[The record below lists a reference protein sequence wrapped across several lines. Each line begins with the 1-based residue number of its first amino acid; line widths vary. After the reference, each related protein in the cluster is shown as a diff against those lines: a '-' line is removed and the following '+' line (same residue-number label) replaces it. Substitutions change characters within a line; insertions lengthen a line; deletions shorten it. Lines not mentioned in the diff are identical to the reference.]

1 LRYSLD
7 RLPAACH
14 LKRAGREPDCGEF
27 PMSRS
32 LKSISVATVLFAF
45 VLSLHAQTP
54 AKHAMTFDDLM
65 AVQRVGEPQ
74 ISPDGRA
81 VVYTVGTADMD
92 ANRVAHD
99 IWVVPTAPGSQP
111 RRLTQT
117 GHDTRPQW
125 SPDGKSIAFLS
136 SREGAPQVYVMSAQG
151 GNAKKITSLST
162 GADNEKW
169 SPDGRWV
176 AFTSSVFPDCAG
188 DACNRARDDAAEK
201 SKVKAR
207 VYDHLLYR
215 HWVHWSDG
223 KRSHLFLVAA
233 NGGAPRD
240 VTPRADYDVP
250 PDERGDANDF
260 AFSPDGKELCFTAVT
275 DRPEAISTN
284 GDLFVVPTSGGEPK
298 RITSNPGFD
307 GHPSYSP
314 DGRFIAYHSQKTPEY
329 ESDRWRLML
338 YDRTAGTDAE
348 VAGSLDRNVD
358 EIVWSPDSKEIY
370 FTATSEA
377 EQPIYEIAAAPG
389 STAQEILKDSFN
401 ESISFSKDGATVAF
415 LRSSVA
421 APAEVFASRSDG
433 TGARQ
438 ISTHNAARLA
448 SIDMSPPESFWYE
461 GAGGTRIHGMLIRPP
476 HFDPSR
482 KYPLLLLVHGGPQS
496 LWTDSWGYRWNEEL
510 FAAPGYVAVMIN
522 PRGSTG
528 YGQKFTDEITDDWG
542 GRVYED
548 LMKGVDYVIGKYS
561 FIDQSRVAAA
571 GGSYGG
577 YMIDWMA
584 THTGRFKV
592 LISHAGVYD
601 KTSMYG
607 ATEELWFEEHDM
619 AGTPWTHPESYQKWS
634 PSTYA
639 GDLSKYR
646 TPTLVICGEL
656 DYRVPYTQSLEFFT
670 ALQRQNVPSKLV
682 VYPDEGHW
690 ILKPQNSQLWYKTF
704 SDWLAA
710 YLE

>member
-1 LRYSLD
+1 MSQRLR
-7 RLPAACH
+7 H
-14 LKRAGREPDCGEF
+14 
-27 PMSRS
+27 
-32 LKSISVATVLFAF
+32 ISVVCALFGS
-45 VLSLHAQTP
+45 LLNLHAQAP
-54 AKHAMTFDDLM
+54 SKHAMTFDDLM

-92 ANRVAHD
+92 TNRIAHD
-99 IWVVPTAPGSQP
+99 IWIVSTVPGSRP
-111 RRLTQT
+111 RQLTQT

-136 SREGAPQVYVMSAQG
+136 SREGTPQIYMMSAQG
-151 GNAKKITSLST
+151 GNAKRITSLST

-176 AFTSSVFPDCAG
+176 AFTSVVFPDCAD

-223 KRSHLFLVAA
+223 KRSHLFLVGA

-260 AFSPDGKELCFTAVT
+260 AFSPDSKELCFTAVT

-284 GDLFVVPTSGGEPK
+284 GDLFLVPTTGGEPK

-307 GHPSYSP
+307 GHPAYSP

-338 YDRTAGTDAE
+338 YDRAGGTHME
-348 VAGSLDRNVD
+348 VAVSFDRSVD
-358 EIVWSPDSKEIY
+358 EIVWSPDSKKIY
-370 FTATSEA
+370 FTAVSEA
-377 EQPIYEIAAAPG
+377 EQPVYEIAPAPG
-389 STAQEILKDSFN
+389 STPREIVKDSFN
-401 ESISFSKDGATVAF
+401 ESFSLSADGGTFAF
-415 LRSSVA
+415 ARSSLI
-421 APAEVFASRSDG
+421 APAEVFASHSDG
-433 TGARQ
+433 SGARQ
-438 ISTHNAARLA
+438 LSAHNAAHFA
-448 SIDMSPPESFWYE
+448 SIDMNPPESFWYE
-461 GAGGTRIHGMLIRPP
+461 GAGGTRVQGMLIRPP
-476 HFDPSR
+476 HFDASK
-482 KYPLLLLVHGGPQS
+482 KYPLLLLIHGGPQS

-510 FAAPGYVAVMIN
+510 FSAPGYVAVMIN

-548 LMKGVDYVIGKYS
+548 LMKGVDYVIEKYPYV
-561 FIDQSRVAAA
+561 DANRVAAA

-577 YMIDWMA
+577 YMIDWIA

-601 KTSMYG
+601 KTAMYG

-619 AGTPWTHPESYQKWS
+619 AGTPWTNPESYQKWS

-639 GDLSKYR
+639 GNLGKYK

-670 ALQRQNVPSKLV
+670 ALQRQTVASRLV

-704 SDWLAA
+704 FQWLAA

>member
-1 LRYSLD
+1 MFLNWQERTKL
-7 RLPAACH
+7 
-14 LKRAGREPDCGEF
+14 GERTSMH
-27 PMSRS
+27 PKSMPRS
-32 LKSISVATVLFAF
+32 LVFFLIGLASS
-45 VLSLHAQTP
+45 AQAQAP
-54 AKHAMTFDDLM
+54 SKHAMTFDDLAAM
-65 AVQRVGEPQ
+65 QRVTEPQ

-81 VVYTVGTADMD
+81 VVYTVGATDMD
-92 ANRVAHD
+92 TNRVAHN
-99 IWVVPTAPGSQP
+99 IWIVSTAPGSQP
-111 RRLTQT
+111 RQLTQT

-136 SREGAPQVYVMSAQG
+136 SRGAVPQVYVMPSRG
-151 GNAKKITSLST
+151 GNAKQITTLST

-169 SPDGRWV
+169 SPDGQSL
-176 AFTSSVFPDCAG
+176 AFTSSVFPDCAD
-188 DACNRARDDAAEK
+188 DACNRSRDDAAEK
-201 SKVKAR
+201 SKMNAR

-215 HWVHWSDG
+215 HWTHWSDG
-223 KRSHLFLVAA
+223 KRSHLFLVAS
-233 NGGAPRD
+233 NGGALRD
-240 VTPRADYDVP
+240 ITARADYDVP
-250 PDERGDANDF
+250 PDERGDSNDF
-260 AFSPDGKELCFTAVT
+260 AFSPDSKELCFTAVT
-275 DRPEAISTN
+275 NRPEAISTN
-284 GDLFVVPTSGGEPK
+284 GDLFLVPTSGGAPK

-307 GHPSYSP
+307 GHPAYSP

-338 YDRTAGTDAE
+338 YDRVGAKHTEFAE
-348 VAGSLDRNVD
+348 SFDRNVD

-377 EQPIYEIAAAPG
+377 EQPLYEIAAAPG
-389 STAQEILKDSFN
+389 SAPREIVKDAFN
-401 ESISFSKDGATVAF
+401 ESISLSTDGGTFAF
-415 LRSSVA
+415 LRSSLI
-421 APAEVFASRSDG
+421 APAEVFASSSDG
-433 TGARQ
+433 SGARQ
-438 ISTHNAARLA
+438 ISQHNAARLA
-448 SIDMSPPESFWYE
+448 SIDMYPPEPFWYE
-461 GAGGTRIHGMLIRPP
+461 GAGGTPVQGMLIRPP
-476 HFDPSR
+476 YFDASK
-482 KYPLLLLVHGGPQS
+482 KYPLLLLIHGGPQS

-510 FAAPGYVAVMIN
+510 FAAPGYVAVLIN

-542 GRVYED
+542 GGVYKD
-548 LMKGVDYVIGKYS
+548 LMKGVDYVTGKYS
-561 FIDQSRVAAA
+561 YVDSNRVAAA

-577 YMIDWMA
+577 YMIDWIA

-601 KTSMYG
+601 ETAMYG

-639 GDLSKYR
+639 GELGKYK

-670 ALQRQNVPSKLV
+670 AMQRQNVPSKLV

-690 ILKPQNSQLWYKTF
+690 ILKPQNSRLWYKTF

>member
-1 LRYSLD
+1 MHVKS
-7 RLPAACH
+7 
-14 LKRAGREPDCGEF
+14 
-27 PMSRS
+27 MSTS
-32 LKSISVATVLFAF
+32 FAF
-45 VLSLHAQTP
+45 FLIAFADSARAQAP
-54 AKHAMTFDDLM
+54 SKHAMTFDDLA
-65 AVQRVGEPQ
+65 AVQRVAEPQ

-81 VVYTVGTADMD
+81 VVYTVGATDLD
-92 ANRVAHD
+92 TNRIAHN
-99 IWVVPTAPGSQP
+99 IWIVSTAPGSQP
-111 RRLTQT
+111 RQLTQT

-125 SPDGKSIAFLS
+125 SPDGKTIAFLS
-136 SREGAPQVYVMSAQG
+136 GREGAPEVYVMPAQG
-151 GNAKKITSLST
+151 GAEKKITSLST

-169 SPDGRWV
+169 SPDGRSI
-176 AFTSSVFPDCAG
+176 AFTSSVFPDCAD
-188 DACNRARDDAAEK
+188 DACNRARDDAVEK

-223 KRSHLFLVAA
+223 KRSHLFLVGA

-240 VTPRADYDVP
+240 LTPHADYDVP

-260 AFSPDGKELCFTAVT
+260 AFSPDSKEICFTAVT

-284 GDLFVVPTSGGEPK
+284 GDLFLVAASGGEPK

-307 GHPSYSP
+307 GHPAYSP

-338 YDRTAGTDAE
+338 YDRPGETHIE
-348 VAGSLDRNVD
+348 VAGSFDRSVD
-358 EIVWSPDSKEIY
+358 EIIWSPDSKEIY
-370 FTATSEA
+370 FTAESEA
-377 EQPIYEIAAAPG
+377 EQPLYEIAAAPG
-389 STAQEILKDSFN
+389 STPREIVKDTFN
-401 ESISFSKDGATVAF
+401 ESISLSTDGSVFAF
-415 LRSSVA
+415 LRSSLAV
-421 APAEVFASRSDG
+421 PAEVFTSHRDG
-433 TGARQ
+433 SGVLQ
-438 ISTHNAARLA
+438 LSEHNAARLA
-448 SIDMSPPESFWYE
+448 SIDMNPPESFWYE
-461 GAGGTRIHGMLIRPP
+461 GAGGAHVQGMLIRPP
-476 HFDPSR
+476 NFDATK
-482 KYPLLLLVHGGPQS
+482 KYPLLLLIHGGPQS

-522 PRGSTG
+522 PRGSTS

-542 GRVYED
+542 GRAYED

-561 FIDQSRVAAA
+561 YVDGNRLAAG

-577 YMIDWMA
+577 YMIDWIA
-584 THTGRFKV
+584 THSGRFKV

-601 KTSMYG
+601 KTAMYG

-619 AGTPWTHPESYQKWS
+619 AGTPWTNPGSYQKWS
-634 PSTYA
+634 PSTFA
-639 GDLSKYR
+639 GNLGKFK

-690 ILKPQNSQLWYKTF
+690 ILKPQNSRLWYKTF
-704 SDWLAA
+704 SGWLAA

>member
-1 LRYSLD
+1 M
-7 RLPAACH
+7 H
-14 LKRAGREPDCGEF
+14 LKSRPESLVIFLIVFASSARAQ
-27 PMSRS
+27 
-32 LKSISVATVLFAF
+32 V
-45 VLSLHAQTP
+45 P
-54 AKHAMTFDDLM
+54 AKRAMTFDDLA

-81 VVYTVGTADMD
+81 VVYTVGTTDMD
-92 ANRVAHD
+92 TNRVAHN

-111 RRLTQT
+111 RQLTQS

-125 SPDGKSIAFLS
+125 SPDGKTIAFLS
-136 SREGAPQVYVMSAQG
+136 NREGVTQIYAMPAQG

-169 SPDGRWV
+169 SPDGRWI
-176 AFTSSVFPDCAG
+176 AFTSSVFPDCPD

-240 VTPRADYDVP
+240 LTPRADYDVP

-260 AFSPDGKELCFTAVT
+260 NFSPDSKELCFTAVA

-284 GDLFVVPTSGGEPK
+284 GDLFLVPTSGGEPK

-307 GHPSYSP
+307 GHPTYSP
-314 DGRFIAYHSQKTPEY
+314 DGRYIAYHSQKTPEY

-338 YDRTAGTDAE
+338 FDRAAGTHVE
-348 VAGSLDRNVD
+348 VAESFDRSVD
-358 EIVWSPDSKEIY
+358 EIVWSPDSKQIY
-370 FTATSEA
+370 FTAVNEA
-377 EQPIYEIAAAPG
+377 EQPVYEIAAASG
-389 STAQEILKDSFN
+389 STPREIVKDSFN
-401 ESISFSKDGATVAF
+401 ESITIAADGNTFAF
-415 LRSSVA
+415 LRSSLT
-421 APAEVFASRSDG
+421 APAEVFTARSDG
-433 TGARQ
+433 TAARELSQ
-438 ISTHNAARLA
+438 HNAARLA
-448 SIDMSPPESFWYE
+448 SIDMNPPESFWYE
-461 GAGGTRIHGMLIRPP
+461 GAGGTRVQGMLIRPP
-476 HFDPSR
+476 HFDASK
-482 KYPLLLLVHGGPQS
+482 KYPLLLLIHGGPQS

-510 FAAPGYVAVMIN
+510 FAAPGYVAVLIN

-548 LMKGVDYVIGKYS
+548 LMKGVDYVIGNYPYV
-561 FIDQSRVAAA
+561 DASRVAAA

-577 YMIDWMA
+577 YMIDWIA

-639 GDLSKYR
+639 GDLGKYK

-670 ALQRQNVPSKLV
+670 ALQRQNVPSKIV

-690 ILKPQNSQLWYKTF
+690 ILKPQNSRLWYKTF

>member
-1 LRYSLD
+1 M
-7 RLPAACH
+7 H
-14 LKRAGREPDCGEF
+14 LKSSP
-27 PMSRS
+27 
-32 LKSISVATVLFAF
+32 KSFVFFMF
-45 VLSLHAQTP
+45 VLASSALAQAP
-54 AKHAMTFDDLM
+54 SKHAMTFDDLM

-81 VVYTVGTADMD
+81 VVYTVGTSDMET
-92 ANRVAHD
+92 NRIAHN
-99 IWVVPTAPGSQP
+99 IWIVSTALGSQP
-111 RRLTQT
+111 RQLTQT

-136 SREGAPQVYVMSAQG
+136 SREGIPQIYVMPAQG

-176 AFTSSVFPDCAG
+176 AFTSSVFPDCAD
-188 DACNRARDDAAEK
+188 DACNRGRDDAAEK
-201 SKVKAR
+201 NKVKAR

-215 HWVHWSDG
+215 HWLHWSDG

-240 VTPRADYDVP
+240 VTPHAEYDVP

-260 AFSPDGKELCFTAVT
+260 AFSPDSKELCFTAVT

-284 GDLFVVPTSGGEPK
+284 GDLFVVPTSGGEAK

-307 GHPSYSP
+307 GHPAYSP

-329 ESDRWRLML
+329 ESDRWRLMV
-338 YDRTAGTDAE
+338 YDRTSETHTE
-348 VAGSLDRNVD
+348 VAESFDRSVD
-358 EIVWSPDSKEIY
+358 EIAWSPDSKKIY

-377 EQPIYEIAAAPG
+377 EQPVYEIAASAPG
-389 STAQEILKDSFN
+389 STPQEIVKDSFN
-401 ESISFSKDGATVAF
+401 DDISLSADGNTFAF
-415 LRSSVA
+415 LRSSLI
-421 APAEVFASRSDG
+421 APAEVFASRGDG
-433 TGARQ
+433 SGARQ
-438 ISTHNAARLA
+438 LSEHNAARLA
-448 SIDMSPPESFWYE
+448 SIDMNSPESFWYE
-461 GAGGTRIHGMLIRPP
+461 GAGGARIQGMLIRPP
-476 HFDPSR
+476 HFDASR
-482 KYPLLLLVHGGPQS
+482 KYPLLLLIHGGPQS
-496 LWTDSWGYRWNEEL
+496 LWSDSWGYRWNEEL

-522 PRGSTG
+522 PRGSTS

-548 LMKGVDYVIGKYS
+548 LMKGVDYVLEKYT
-561 FIDQSRVAAA
+561 FVDQSRVAAA

-577 YMIDWMA
+577 YMVDWIA
-584 THTGRFKV
+584 THTGRFKA

-601 KTSMYG
+601 KTAMYG
-607 ATEELWFEEHDM
+607 ATEEIWFEEHDM

-639 GDLSKYR
+639 GDLSKYK

-656 DYRVPYTQSLEFFT
+656 DYRVPYTQSLEFYT
-670 ALQRQNVPSKLV
+670 AMQRQNVPSKLV

-690 ILKPQNSQLWYKTF
+690 ILKPQNSRLWYKTF
-704 SDWLAA
+704 FDWLAA

>member
-1 LRYSLD
+1 MFIKTTPKSLAFF
-7 RLPAACH
+7 L
-14 LKRAGREPDCGEF
+14 
-27 PMSRS
+27 
-32 LKSISVATVLFAF
+32 VVLVSSAR
-45 VLSLHAQTP
+45 AQTP
-54 AKHAMTFDDLM
+54 SKHAMTFDDLAGM
-65 AVQRVGEPQ
+65 QRVGEPQ

-92 ANRVAHD
+92 TNRVAHN
-99 IWVVPTAPGSQP
+99 IWVVPTAAGSQP
-111 RRLTQT
+111 RQLTQT

-125 SPDGKSIAFLS
+125 SPDGKTIAFLS
-136 SREGAPQVYVMSAQG
+136 GREGATQIYAMPAQG

-169 SPDGRWV
+169 SPDGRWI
-176 AFTSSVFPDCAG
+176 AFTSSVFPDCAD

-260 AFSPDGKELCFTAVT
+260 NFSPDSKELCFTAVT

-284 GDLFVVPTSGGEPK
+284 GDLFLVPTSGGEPK
-298 RITSNPGFD
+298 RVTSNPGFD
-307 GHPSYSP
+307 GHPVYSP
-314 DGRFIAYHSQKTPEY
+314 DGRYIAYHSQKTPEY

-338 YDRTAGTDAE
+338 YDRAAGTHTELAE
-348 VAGSLDRNVD
+348 SFDRSVD
-358 EIVWSPDSKEIY
+358 EIVWSPDSKHTY
-370 FTATSEA
+370 FTALNEA
-377 EQPIYEIAAAPG
+377 EQPVYDVAAAPG
-389 STAQEILKDSFN
+389 STPRQIVKDSFN
-401 ESISFSKDGATVAF
+401 ESISLSADGNSFAF
-415 LRSSVA
+415 LRSA
-421 APAEVFASRSDG
+421 LIAPTEVFTSRSDG
-433 TGARQ
+433 SAARQ
-438 ISTHNAARLA
+438 LSQHNAARLA
-448 SIDMSPPESFWYE
+448 SIDLNPPESFWYE
-461 GAGGTRIHGMLIRPP
+461 GAGGTRIQGMLIRPP
-476 HFDPSR
+476 HFDASK
-482 KYPLLLLVHGGPQS
+482 KYPLLLLIHGGPQS

-548 LMKGVDYVIGKYS
+548 LMKGVDYVIGNYS
-561 FIDQSRVAAA
+561 YVDANRVAAA

-577 YMIDWMA
+577 YMIDWIA

-601 KTSMYG
+601 KTAMYG

-639 GDLSKYR
+639 GDLGKYK
-646 TPTLVICGEL
+646 TPTLVFCGEL

-670 ALQRQNVPSKLV
+670 AMQRQNVPSRLV

-690 ILKPQNSQLWYKTF
+690 ILKPQNSRLWYKTF

>member
-1 LRYSLD
+1 MRLQRKSLIFF
-7 RLPAACH
+7 LIVLASSA
-14 LKRAGREPDCGEF
+14 RAQ
-27 PMSRS
+27 
-32 LKSISVATVLFAF
+32 A
-45 VLSLHAQTP
+45 P

-65 AVQRVGEPQ
+65 AVQRVAEPQ
-74 ISPDGRA
+74 ISPDGRD
-81 VVYTVGTADMD
+81 VVYTLGTTDMD
-92 ANRVAHD
+92 MNRIAHN
-99 IWVVPTAPGSQP
+99 IWVVSTAPGSQP
-111 RRLTQT
+111 RQLTQS

-125 SPDGKSIAFLS
+125 SPNGKSIAFLS
-136 SREGAPQVYVMSAQG
+136 SREGATQVYVMPVQG

-169 SPDGRWV
+169 SPDGQWL
-176 AFTSSVFPDCAG
+176 AFTSSVFPDCG
-188 DACNRARDDAAEK
+188 DDACNRARDDAAEK

-207 VYDHLLYR
+207 AYDHLLYR

-240 VTPRADYDVP
+240 LTAHADFDVP
-250 PDERGDANDF
+250 PDERGDANDI
-260 AFSPDGKELCFTAVT
+260 AFSPDSKELCFTAVT

-284 GDLFVVPTSGGEPK
+284 GDLFLVSTSGGDAK

-307 GHPSYSP
+307 GHPAYSP
-314 DGRFIAYHSQKTPEY
+314 DGRFIAYRSQKTPEY

-338 YDRTAGTDAE
+338 YDRAGGTHTEIAE
-348 VAGSLDRNVD
+348 SFDRSVE
-358 EIVWSPDSKEIY
+358 EIVWAPDSKDI
-370 FTATSEA
+370 FFAAVNEA
-377 EQPIYEIAAAPG
+377 EQPVYEIAPRPG
-389 STAQEILKDSFN
+389 STPREIMKDSFN
-401 ESISFSKDGATVAF
+401 ESVSVSANGGTLAF
-415 LRSSVA
+415 LRSSLV
-421 APAEVFASRSDG
+421 APAEVFTSRGDG
-433 TGARQ
+433 SSIRQ
-438 ISTHNAARLA
+438 LSEHNAARLT
-448 SIDMSPPESFWYE
+448 SIDMNPPESFWYE
-461 GAGGTRIHGMLIRPP
+461 GAGGARVQGMLIRPP
-476 HFDPSR
+476 HFDASK
-482 KYPLLLLVHGGPQS
+482 KYPLLLLIHGGPQS
-496 LWTDSWGYRWNEEL
+496 LWADSWGYRWNEEL
-510 FAAPGYVAVMIN
+510 LAAPGYVAVMIN

-548 LMKGVDYVIGKYS
+548 LMKGVDYVVGNYPYV
-561 FIDQSRVAAA
+561 DANRVAAA

-577 YMIDWMA
+577 YMIDWIA

-639 GDLSKYR
+639 GDLGKYK

-670 ALQRQNVPSKLV
+670 AMQRQNVPSKLV

-690 ILKPQNSQLWYKTF
+690 ILKPQNSRLWYKTF
-704 SDWLAA
+704 FDWLAA

>member
-1 LRYSLD
+1 MFIKTTPKSLAFF
-7 RLPAACH
+7 L
-14 LKRAGREPDCGEF
+14 
-27 PMSRS
+27 
-32 LKSISVATVLFAF
+32 VVLVSSAR
-45 VLSLHAQTP
+45 AQTP
-54 AKHAMTFDDLM
+54 SKHAMTFDDLAGM
-65 AVQRVGEPQ
+65 QRVGEPQ

-92 ANRVAHD
+92 TNRVAHN
-99 IWVVPTAPGSQP
+99 IWVVPTAAGSQP
-111 RRLTQT
+111 RQLTQT

-125 SPDGKSIAFLS
+125 SPDGKTIAFLS
-136 SREGAPQVYVMSAQG
+136 GREGATQIYAMPAQG

-169 SPDGRWV
+169 SPDGRWI
-176 AFTSSVFPDCAG
+176 AFTSSVFPDCAD

-260 AFSPDGKELCFTAVT
+260 NFSPDSKELCFTAVT

-284 GDLFVVPTSGGEPK
+284 GDLFLVPTSGGEPK
-298 RITSNPGFD
+298 RVTSNPGFD
-307 GHPSYSP
+307 GHPVYSP
-314 DGRFIAYHSQKTPEY
+314 DGRYIAYHSQKTPEY

-338 YDRTAGTDAE
+338 YDRAAGTHTELAE
-348 VAGSLDRNVD
+348 SFDRSVD
-358 EIVWSPDSKEIY
+358 EIVWSPDSKHIY
-370 FTATSEA
+370 FTALNEA
-377 EQPIYEIAAAPG
+377 EQPVYDVAAAPG
-389 STAQEILKDSFN
+389 STPRQIVKDSFN
-401 ESISFSKDGATVAF
+401 ESISLSADGNSFAF
-415 LRSSVA
+415 LRSA
-421 APAEVFASRSDG
+421 LIAPTEVFTSRSDG
-433 TGARQ
+433 SAARQ
-438 ISTHNAARLA
+438 LSQHNAARLA
-448 SIDMSPPESFWYE
+448 SIDLNPPESFWYE
-461 GAGGTRIHGMLIRPP
+461 GAGGTRIQGMLIRPP
-476 HFDPSR
+476 HFDASK
-482 KYPLLLLVHGGPQS
+482 KYPLLLLIHGGPQS

-548 LMKGVDYVIGKYS
+548 LMKGVDYVIGNYS
-561 FIDQSRVAAA
+561 YVDANRVAAA

-577 YMIDWMA
+577 YMIDWIA

-601 KTSMYG
+601 KTAMYG

-639 GDLSKYR
+639 GDLGKYK
-646 TPTLVICGEL
+646 TPTLVFCGEL

-670 ALQRQNVPSKLV
+670 AMQRQNVPSRLV

-690 ILKPQNSQLWYKTF
+690 ILKPQNSRLWYKTF

>member
-1 LRYSLD
+1 MKSGRTTERLSMHFNSGLR
-7 RLPAACH
+7 P
-14 LKRAGREPDCGEF
+14 
-27 PMSRS
+27 
-32 LKSISVATVLFAF
+32 ISFLLLAINVCAQ
-45 VLSLHAQTP
+45 AQTP

-65 AVQRVGEPQ
+65 AVERVGEPQ

-81 VVYTVGTADMD
+81 VVYTVGTTDMET
-92 ANRVAHD
+92 NRVAHN
-99 IWVVPTAPGSQP
+99 IWVISTAPGRQP
-111 RRLTQT
+111 SKLTDS

-136 SREGAPQVYVMSAQG
+136 SREGPAQVYVMPAKG
-151 GNAKKITSLST
+151 GSAKKITSLST

-169 SPDGRWV
+169 SPDGRSI
-176 AFTSSVFPDCAG
+176 AFTSSVFPDCAD

-207 VYDHLLYR
+207 SYDHLLYR

-223 KRSHLFLVAA
+223 KRSHLFVVAA

-240 VTPRADYDVP
+240 VIPRADYDVP

-260 AFSPDGKELCFTAVT
+260 NFSPDGKELCFTAVT

-284 GDLFVVPTSGGEPK
+284 GDLFVVPTSGGEAK

-307 GHPSYSP
+307 GHPAYSP

-329 ESDRWRLML
+329 ESDLWRLML
-338 YDRTAGTDAE
+338 YDRSGGTNTQIAE
-348 VAGSLDRNVD
+348 SFDRSVD
-358 EIVWSPDSKEIY
+358 EIIWSRDSKKIY
-370 FTATSEA
+370 FTAVNEA
-377 EQPIYEIAAAPG
+377 EQPVYEIAAAPG
-389 STAQEILKDSFN
+389 STPREIVKDSFN
-401 ESISFSKDGATVAF
+401 EGISLSANGETFAF
-415 LRSSVA
+415 LRSSLV
-421 APAEVFASRSDG
+421 APAEVYTSQGDG
-433 TGARQ
+433 GGARQ
-438 ISTHNAARLA
+438 LSQHNAARLA
-448 SIDMSPPESFWYE
+448 GVDMNPPESFWYE
-461 GAGGTRIHGMLIRPP
+461 GAGGTRVQGMLVRPP
-476 HFDPSR
+476 HFDVSR
-482 KYPLLLLVHGGPQS
+482 KYPLLLLIHGGPQS

-510 FAAPGYVAVMIN
+510 FAAPGYVAVLIN

-548 LMKGVDYVIGKYS
+548 LMKGVDYVGEKYP
-561 FIDQSRVAAA
+561 FVDQTRVAAA

-577 YMIDWMA
+577 YMIDWIA

-601 KTSMYG
+601 KNSMYG

-634 PSTYA
+634 PSTFA
-639 GDLSKYR
+639 GDLGKYK

-670 ALQRQNVPSKLV
+670 AMQRQNVPSKLM

-690 ILKPQNSQLWYKTF
+690 ILKPQNSRLWYKSF

>member
-1 LRYSLD
+1 MLFVSAVL
-7 RLPAACH
+7 L
-14 LKRAGREPDCGEF
+14 AGV
-27 PMSRS
+27 
-32 LKSISVATVLFAF
+32 SISQ
-45 VLSLHAQTP
+45 AQAP
-54 AKHAMTFDDLM
+54 SKHAMTFDDLAAM
-65 AVQRVGEPQ
+65 QRVAEPQ

-81 VVYTVGTADMD
+81 VVYTVGATDMD
-92 ANRVAHD
+92 TNRIAHN
-99 IWVVPTAPGSQP
+99 IWIVSTAAGSQP
-111 RRLTQT
+111 RQLTQT

-125 SPDGKSIAFLS
+125 SPDGKTIAFLS
-136 SREGAPQVYVMSAQG
+136 GREGATEVYVMPAQG

-176 AFTSSVFPDCAG
+176 AFTSSVFPDCAD

-207 VYDHLLYR
+207 VYEHLLYR

-223 KRSHLFLVAA
+223 KRSHLFLVDA

-240 VTPRADYDVP
+240 VTPHADYDVP

-260 AFSPDGKELCFTAVT
+260 AFSPDSKEICFTAVT

-284 GDLFVVPTSGGEPK
+284 GDLFLVPTSGGEPN

-307 GHPSYSP
+307 GHPAYSP

-338 YDRTAGTDAE
+338 YDRAGETHSE
-348 VAGSLDRNVD
+348 VAASLDRNVD

-377 EQPIYEIAAAPG
+377 EQPLYEIAAAPG
-389 STAQEILKDSFN
+389 SPPRELVKDTFN
-401 ESISFSKDGATVAF
+401 ESISLSADGNSFAF
-415 LRSSVA
+415 LRSSLA
-421 APAEVFASRSDG
+421 APAEVFTSHRDG
-433 TGARQ
+433 GGALQ
-438 ISTHNAARLA
+438 LSQHNAARLA
-448 SIDMSPPESFWYE
+448 SIDMNPPEPFWYE
-461 GAGGTRIHGMLIRPP
+461 GAGGTRVHGMLIRPP
-476 HFDPSR
+476 NFDATK
-482 KYPLLLLVHGGPQS
+482 KYPLLLLIHGGPQS

-522 PRGSTG
+522 PRGSTS

-542 GRVYED
+542 GRAYED

-561 FIDQSRVAAA
+561 YADGNRMAAA

-577 YMIDWMA
+577 YMIDWIA
-584 THTGRFKV
+584 THSGRFKV

-601 KTSMYG
+601 KPAMYG

-619 AGTPWTHPESYQKWS
+619 AGTPWTHPESYKKWS

-639 GDLSKYR
+639 GNLGQYK

-656 DYRVPYTQSLEFFT
+656 DYRVPYTQSVEFFT
-670 ALQRQNVPSKLV
+670 ALQRQNVQSKLV

-704 SDWLAA
+704 SGWLAA

>member
-1 LRYSLD
+1 M
-7 RLPAACH
+7 H
-14 LKRAGREPDCGEF
+14 LK
-27 PMSRS
+27 SRS
-32 LKSISVATVLFAF
+32 ESLVIFLIVFA
-45 VLSLHAQTP
+45 SSARAQVP
-54 AKHAMTFDDLM
+54 AKRAMTFDDLA

-81 VVYTVGTADMD
+81 VVYTVGTTDMD
-92 ANRVAHD
+92 TNRVAHN

-111 RRLTQT
+111 RQLTQS

-125 SPDGKSIAFLS
+125 SPDGKTIAFLS
-136 SREGAPQVYVMSAQG
+136 NREGVTQIYAMPAQG

-169 SPDGRWV
+169 SPDGRWI
-176 AFTSSVFPDCAG
+176 AFTSSVFPDCPD

-233 NGGAPRD
+233 SGGAPRD
-240 VTPRADYDVP
+240 LTQRADYDVP

-260 AFSPDGKELCFTAVT
+260 NFSPDSKELCFTAVA

-284 GDLFVVPTSGGEPK
+284 GDLFLVPTSGGEPK

-307 GHPSYSP
+307 GHPAYSP

-338 YDRTAGTDAE
+338 FDRAAGTHAE
-348 VAGSLDRNVD
+348 VAESFDRSVD
-358 EIVWSPDSKEIY
+358 EIVWSPDSKQIY
-370 FTATSEA
+370 FTAVNEA
-377 EQPIYEIAAAPG
+377 EQPVYGIAAASG
-389 STAQEILKDSFN
+389 STPREIVKDSFN
-401 ESISFSKDGATVAF
+401 ESITIAADGNTFAF
-415 LRSSVA
+415 LRSSLT
-421 APAEVFASRSDG
+421 APAEVFTARGDG
-433 TGARQ
+433 TAARELSQ
-438 ISTHNAARLA
+438 HNAARLA
-448 SIDMSPPESFWYE
+448 SIDMNPPESFWYE
-461 GAGGTRIHGMLIRPP
+461 GAGGTRVQGRLIRPP
-476 HFDPSR
+476 HFDASK
-482 KYPLLLLVHGGPQS
+482 KYPLLLLIHGGPQS

-510 FAAPGYVAVMIN
+510 FAAPGYVAVLIN

-548 LMKGVDYVIGKYS
+548 LMKGVDYVLGNYPYV
-561 FIDQSRVAAA
+561 DASRAAAA

-577 YMIDWMA
+577 YMIDWIA

-639 GDLSKYR
+639 GDLGKYK

-670 ALQRQNVPSKLV
+670 ALQRQNVPSKIV

-690 ILKPQNSQLWYKTF
+690 ILKPQNSRLWYKTF